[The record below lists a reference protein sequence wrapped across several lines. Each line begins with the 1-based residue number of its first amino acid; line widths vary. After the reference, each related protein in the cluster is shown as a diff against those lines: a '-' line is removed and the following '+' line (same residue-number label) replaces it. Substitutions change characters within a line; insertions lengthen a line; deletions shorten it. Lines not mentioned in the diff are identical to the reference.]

1 MKVIDILERVTTLY
15 NDKEYVRVPES
26 HYLKFLD
33 DALNQLVLSR
43 PDSHVKTEIVKLK
56 KGTRQEIPS
65 DGYTLIDIY
74 MNKKLVTPADV
85 ILDDEGN
92 IIEEIPAVYSN
103 FYPVAHVQR
112 EDLDYFSNWQ
122 SQGNTL
128 SKDYIN
134 EFAFDI
140 RTPRVFWVNPFVNNK
155 DVYVEMDY
163 SYGFTKYG
171 ELPKDEDD
179 TWTTVEQM
187 DVDTSEVFLGPIV
200 SYMLYLLYS
209 TDSTSQLD
217 RQNAATYLQSF
228 YQALGIEYQANQ
240 QTIPRTE
247 SAELEA
253 SLRQKEGSSNG

>member
-1 MKVIDILERVTTLY
+1 MKVIDILDRVTTLY

-43 PDSHVKTEIVKLK
+43 PDAHVKTEVVKLK

-65 DGYTLIDIY
+65 AGYTLIEIY
-74 MNKKLVTPADV
+74 MNKKLDKAEEITYDKDGNVVDV
-85 ILDDEGN
+85 I
-92 IIEEIPAVYSN
+92 PAIYSN
-103 FYPVAHVQR
+103 YYPVAHVQR

-122 SQGNTL
+122 SGTSSV

-134 EFAFDI
+134 EFSFDI
-140 RTPRVFWVNPFVNNK
+140 RTPRMFWVNPFVNNK

-171 ELPKDEDD
+171 EMEQDD
-179 TWTTVEQM
+179 DGTWKTVEQM

-209 TDSTSQLD
+209 TDSTSQVD
-217 RQNAATYLQSF
+217 RQNAASYQQAF

-247 SAELEA
+247 SAEVEA
-253 SLRQKEGSSNG
+253 TLRQQEGSSNG

>member
-43 PDSHVKTEIVKLK
+43 PDAHVKTEVVKLK
-56 KGTRQEIPS
+56 QGTRQEIPA
-65 DGYTLIDIY
+65 DGYTLIEIY
-74 MNKKLVTPADV
+74 MNKKK
-85 ILDDEGN
+85 
-92 IIEEIPAVYSN
+92 EEEEYSN
-103 FYPVAHVQR
+103 YYPIAHVQR

-122 SQGNTL
+122 SYKKKS
-128 SKDYIN
+128 SKDYID
-134 EFAFDI
+134 EFAYDQ
-140 RTPRVFWVNPFVNNK
+140 RSPRVFWVNPFVGEQ

-171 ELPKDEDD
+171 ELPQDEDG

-187 DVDTSEVFLGPIV
+187 DIDVSDVFMGPIV

-209 TDSTSQLD
+209 TDSTSQRD
-217 RQNAATYLQSF
+217 MSIATANQQAF
-228 YQALGIEYQANQ
+228 YQALGVEYQATQ
-240 QTIPRTE
+240 QAIPRTE
-247 SAELEA
+247 SATLEA
-253 SLRQKEGSSNG
+253 ALRGQEGSANG